1 MSVYFHVFV
10 WWSCLKMQTLFNIK
24 RGRKFIDGPDTGYSI
39 SCQNKNKF
47 LGFCKLSIIE
57 LKLLTGISLN
67 TVMMIMMTM
76 LMVIMTTMV
85 MLTMMMAK
93 AMTMKESSNICHDI
107 HFWLCERLSLP
118 YTTKRLHCCVDSTK
132 HFFQKREN
140 NFMSSYRT
148 RNIITHG
155 SLCW

>member
-1 MSVYFHVFV
+1 M
-10 WWSCLKMQTLFNIK
+10 KKQTSFITK

-67 TVMMIMMTM
+67 KVMMIMMTM
-76 LMVIMTTMV
+76 LMVIMMTMV
-85 MLTMMMAK
+85 MVTMMMAK

-107 HFWLCERLSLP
+107 HSWLWERLSLP
-118 YTTKRLHCCVDSTK
+118 YTTKRLHCCVESTK
-132 HFFQKREN
+132 DFFPKTRTIFHVKLQDTKYN
-140 NFMSSYRT
+140 HTSYIVPRMT
-148 RNIITHG
+148 
-155 SLCW
+155 L